1 MKINIIIP
9 AFLVIFSMNANANA
23 NDLVFKCTTNNNK
36 QVSLYRD
43 GENIKY
49 IFGKKNSK
57 PELEIIRKKSD
68 VKIDL
73 EDPEGGGLSNSVEVK
88 NGAYSYQLISNI
100 DKFSEEHESTTS
112 LNIMKGE
119 NVIKTLYCTPNSV
132 YGDLINIDP
141 TYFGSRSQK

>member
-9 AFLVIFSMNANANA
+9 AFLVVFSMNANANA